1 MACSLAIVTV
11 DTTDALRLARWWA
24 AQLDGS
30 IIEENDG
37 YFVIVSLGEGVPYL
51 AFQKVDIPTPGKNRM
66 HLDLVSPE
74 YPEII
79 DRLVSNGANK
89 IEDRQLPGGLTW
101 TTLADIDGNEF
112 CISGGH

>member
-1 MACSLAIVTV
+1 MATSLAMVTL
-11 DTTDALRLARWWA
+11 DTTEPLRLATWWA
-24 AQLDGS
+24 TQLNGS

-37 YFVIVSLGEGVPYL
+37 YFVVVSLGPGVPYL
-51 AFQKVDIPTPGKNRM
+51 AFQKVDDPTPGKNRM
-66 HLDLVSPE
+66 HLDLASPE
-74 YPEII
+74 YPQIV

-89 IEDRQLPGGLTW
+89 IEDRQLPGGFVW